1 MFNGNIHYFYGHVTM
16 FNSKLLVITRL
27 AIFPYFPDETAMDPH
42 GSKTSKALADALDG
56 IHPRTRGGVE
66 DQIRGA
72 FEGG

>member
-1 MFNGNIHYFYGHVTM
+1 
-16 FNSKLLVITRL
+16 
-27 AIFPYFPDETAMDPH
+27 MDPH

-66 DQIRGA
+66 DQIGGA